1 MGFKTLVINP
11 GSTSTKIAIFEDKS
25 LLLGRNIDYADN
37 ELHQFKNLMDQKQFR
52 INSIIEFMANSH
64 VDFEQIDAYAGRGGL
79 MKPIP
84 GGTYRIDEKMIVDLT
99 SGNYGIHAAN
109 LGAIIANYFGNIY
122 QKPAFVVDPVV
133 VDEFIPVA
141 YLSGYKSWDRRS
153 VFHALNQK
161 AVAREALAKVGK
173 RYNEGNAIVAHLGG
187 GISVGAHRKGRVID
201 VNNGLDG
208 DGTFSPNRTG
218 TISAV
223 SLIDYIYREK
233 PTKEAV
239 INLITHQGGV
249 KSYLGT
255 DDMRSVEKMVQ
266 QGDEYAN
273 LIFDGLIY
281 QIAKEIG
288 KQATVLDGKVD
299 VIAFT
304 GGLARSEVLMK
315 ALIQKVLWIAP
326 VEMFPGEME
335 MQALNLGVQ
344 RVLTQVET
352 AKDYVQESEALSNGK
367 RI

>member
-233 PTKEAV
+233 PT
-239 INLITHQGGV
+239 
-249 KSYLGT
+249 
-255 DDMRSVEKMVQ
+255 
-266 QGDEYAN
+266 
-273 LIFDGLIY
+273 
-281 QIAKEIG
+281 
-288 KQATVLDGKVD
+288 
-299 VIAFT
+299 
-304 GGLARSEVLMK
+304 
-315 ALIQKVLWIAP
+315 
-326 VEMFPGEME
+326 
-335 MQALNLGVQ
+335 
-344 RVLTQVET
+344 
-352 AKDYVQESEALSNGK
+352 
-367 RI
+367 